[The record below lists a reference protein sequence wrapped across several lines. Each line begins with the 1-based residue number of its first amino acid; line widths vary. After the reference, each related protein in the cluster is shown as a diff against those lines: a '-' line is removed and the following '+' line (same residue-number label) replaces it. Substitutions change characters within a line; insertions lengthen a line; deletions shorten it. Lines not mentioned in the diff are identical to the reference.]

1 MAGGIGSRYWPM
13 SRQVRPKQFIDI
25 LGVGETLL
33 QATYRRA
40 KKICPEENILVVT
53 SAEYIELVQEQLPSI
68 AAQNIL
74 GEPSRK
80 NTAPCIAYAG
90 FKIKKRNPNAV
101 VYVAPSDHLITNED
115 EFYATIQKGLEFVA
129 KQPNLLTLGIKPSRP
144 DTGYGYIQFDAN
156 GDAKVGDICDVKTF
170 TEKPTLEIAKSFL
183 QSGEFVWNSGM
194 FLWKNS
200 TFLKA
205 FEQQMQEDFSLFT
218 EIENDLDTAQEHTS
232 IQRIYGELKN
242 ISVDYAIMEKSENI
256 SVMIANFG
264 WSDLGTWGSLYD
276 QSSKDEE
283 GNVIINS
290 EVLQFESKNNIVA
303 TPKQTLVVLQGI
315 EDCIVAEYDN
325 ALLICKMD
333 DEQKIKQIVNEVRI
347 LKGENYL

>member
-13 SRQVRPKQFIDI
+13 SRQARPKQFIDI

-40 KKICPEENILVVT
+40 QKICPEENILIVT
-53 SAEYIELVQEQLPSI
+53 SAEYTDIVKEQLPSI
-68 AAQNIL
+68 ALHNIL
-74 GEPSRK
+74 SEPSRK

-101 VYVAPSDHLITNED
+101 VYVAPSDHLITNEE
-115 EFYATIQKGLEFVA
+115 EFYQTIRKGLNFA
-129 KQPNLLTLGIKPSRP
+129 ADNAQLLTLGIKPSRP

-156 GDAKVGDICDVKTF
+156 DEVKVGDICDVKTF

-194 FLWKNS
+194 FLWKNE

-205 FEQQMQEDFSLFT
+205 FEQQMPEDAALFT
-218 EIENDLDTAQEHTS
+218 EIENELDTELETIAV
-232 IQRIYGELKN
+232 QRIYGELKN
-242 ISVDYAIMEKSENI
+242 ISIDYAIMEKSENI
-256 SVMIANFG
+256 SVLIANFG
-264 WSDLGTWGSLYD
+264 WSDLGTWGSLYE
-276 QSSKDEE
+276 QSQKDEH

-290 EVLQFESKNNIVA
+290 EVLQFDSKNNIIA

-315 EDCIVAEYDN
+315 ENCIVAEYNN
-325 ALLICKMD
+325 ALLICKLD

-347 LKGENYL
+347 EKGENYL

>member
-13 SRQVRPKQFIDI
+13 SRQARPKQFIDI

-33 QATYRRA
+33 QATFRRA

-53 SAEYIELVQEQLPSI
+53 SAEYTELVKEQLPSI
-68 AAQNIL
+68 VTQNIL
-74 GEPSRK
+74 SEPSRK

-101 VYVAPSDHLITNED
+101 VYVAPSDHLITNEE
-115 EFYATIQKGLEFVA
+115 EFYQTIQQGLNFVA
-129 KQPNLLTLGIKPSRP
+129 EHPQLLTLGIKPSRP
-144 DTGYGYIQFDAN
+144 DTGYGYIQFDAT
-156 GDAKVGDICDVKTF
+156 GDVKIGDICDVKTF
-170 TEKPTLEIAKSFL
+170 TEKPTLEIAKSFI

-194 FLWKNS
+194 FLWKNEV
-200 TFLKA
+200 FLHA
-205 FEQQMQEDFSLFT
+205 FETQMPEDFALFA
-218 EIENDLDTAQEHTS
+218 EVENELDTDLEAIA

-242 ISVDYAIMEKSENI
+242 ISIDYAIMEKSDNI
-256 SVMIANFG
+256 SVAIANFG

-276 QSSKDEE
+276 QSNKDED

-290 EVLQFESKNNIVA
+290 EVLQFESKNNIIA

-315 EDCIVAEYDN
+315 ENCIVAEYDN
-325 ALLICKMD
+325 ALLICKME

-347 LKGENYL
+347 VKGENYL

>member
-13 SRQVRPKQFIDI
+13 SRQARPKQFIDI

-33 QATYRRA
+33 QATFRRA

-53 SAEYIELVQEQLPSI
+53 SAEYTELVKEQLPSI
-68 AAQNIL
+68 VTQNIL
-74 GEPSRK
+74 SEPSRK

-101 VYVAPSDHLITNED
+101 VYVAPSDHLITNEE
-115 EFYATIQKGLEFVA
+115 EFYQTIQQGLNFVA
-129 KQPNLLTLGIKPSRP
+129 EHPQLLTLGIKPSRP
-144 DTGYGYIQFDAN
+144 DTGYGYIQFDAT
-156 GDAKVGDICDVKTF
+156 DDVKIGDICDVKTF
-170 TEKPTLEIAKSFL
+170 TEKPTLEIAKSFI

-194 FLWKNS
+194 FLWKNEV
-200 TFLKA
+200 FLHA
-205 FEQQMQEDFSLFT
+205 FETQMPEDFALFA
-218 EIENDLDTAQEHTS
+218 EVENELDTDLEAIA

-242 ISVDYAIMEKSENI
+242 ISIDYAIMEKSDNI
-256 SVMIANFG
+256 SVAIANFG

-276 QSSKDEE
+276 QSNKDED

-290 EVLQFESKNNIVA
+290 EVLQFESKNNIIA

-315 EDCIVAEYDN
+315 ENCIVAEYDN
-325 ALLICKMD
+325 ALLICKME

-347 LKGENYL
+347 VKGETYL